1 MKKNVAYMHTH
12 IHTMEYYLTIKK
24 NEIMPSVRT
33 WMGLE
38 IIGQSKPETERQ
50 IPYDIAYMWNLP
62 KKDTTEL
69 I

>member
-1 MKKNVAYMHTH
+1 
-12 IHTMEYYLTIKK
+12 MEYYLTIKK